1 MLKKIRHGF
10 ADHHPIKNSQIQ
22 KRASVL
28 IPLLESEGELFVLLT
43 QRSEHLR
50 SHAGQVS
57 FPGGKQD
64 TQDANSLET
73 ALRETHEEIGLPPEK
88 VEIIGTMDQIL
99 SLHYY
104 LVTPFVALIPDDFV
118 PIPNTG
124 EIEAVFK
131 VPLTF
136 FMNGDNHWTEEF
148 KTPVA
153 TVLAHH
159 FDFQGYDIW
168 GLTAKLILR
177 LLEIG
182 LGHLPDFPV
191 HHPDSPTWIER
202 TLDFSG
208 EELPFDSEAFSHI
221 EQRKVHR

>member
-1 MLKKIRHGF
+1 MLYKIRQGLAEHKPF
-10 ADHHPIKNSQIQ
+10 KNLQINKQ
-22 KRASVL
+22 ASVL

-43 QRSEHLR
+43 QRSEKLR

-64 TQDANSLET
+64 TKDENSLET
-73 ALRETHEEIGLPPEK
+73 ALRETFEEIGLNK
-88 VEIIGTMDQIL
+88 KNIEIIGTLDQIL

-104 LVTPFVALIPDDFV
+104 LVTPFVGLIPENFV
-118 PIPNTG
+118 SIPNAD

-148 KTPVA
+148 KTPIA
-153 TVLAHH
+153 TVLVHH
-159 FDFQGYDIW
+159 FNFQDFDIW

-182 LGHLPDFPV
+182 LGHIPDFQV
-191 HHPDSPTWIER
+191 HHPDSPSWMKR
-202 TLDFSG
+202 AFDYSG
-208 EELPFDSEAFSHI
+208 
-221 EQRKVHR
+221 

>member
-1 MLKKIRHGF
+1 MLEKIRHGL
-10 ADHHPIKNSQIQ
+10 AGHHPLKNSQIQ

-28 IPLLESEGELFVLLT
+28 IPLLEAEGELFVLLT

-64 TQDANSLET
+64 TQDENSLGT

-88 VEIIGTMDQIL
+88 VEIIGTLDQIL

-104 LVTPFVALIPDDFV
+104 LVTPFVALIPYDFV
-118 PIPNTG
+118 PITNTG

-136 FMNGDNHWTEEF
+136 FMNGENHWTEEY
-148 KTPVA
+148 KTPIA

-202 TLDFSG
+202 TLDFAG
-208 EELPFDSEAFSHI
+208 EELPFDSEEFIHI
-221 EQRKVHR
+221 EQRKVH

>member
-1 MLKKIRHGF
+1 MLNKIRQGLAEHK
-10 ADHHPIKNSQIQ
+10 PLKNLQINKQ
-22 KRASVL
+22 ASVL

-43 QRSEHLR
+43 QRSEKLR

-64 TQDANSLET
+64 TQDENSLET
-73 ALRETHEEIGLPPEK
+73 ALRETFEEIGLNK
-88 VEIIGTMDQIL
+88 KNIEIIGTLDQIL

-104 LVTPFVALIPDDFV
+104 LVTPFVGLIPENFV
-118 PIPNTG
+118 SIPNAD

-148 KTPVA
+148 KTPIA
-153 TVLAHH
+153 TVLVHH
-159 FDFQGYDIW
+159 FNFQDFDIW

-182 LGHLPDFPV
+182 LGHIPDFQV
-191 HHPDSPTWIER
+191 HHPDSPSWMKR
-202 TLDFSG
+202 AFDYSG
-208 EELPFDSEAFSHI
+208 
-221 EQRKVHR
+221 

>member
-1 MLKKIRHGF
+1 MLKKIRYGL
-10 ADHHPIKNSQIQ
+10 ADHHPLKNSQIQ

-43 QRSEHLR
+43 QRSEHLH

-88 VEIIGTMDQIL
+88 VEIIGTLDQIL

-124 EIEAVFK
+124 EIDDVFK

-148 KTPVA
+148 KTPIA

-159 FDFQGYDIW
+159 FDFRGYDIW

-182 LGHLPDFPV
+182 LGHLPDFTV
-191 HHPDSPTWIER
+191 HHPDSPNWIER

-221 EQRKVHR
+221 

>member
-1 MLKKIRHGF
+1 MLKKIRHGL
-10 ADHHPIKNSQIQ
+10 ADHHPLKNSQIQ

-28 IPLLESEGELFVLLT
+28 IPLLESEGELFILLT

-64 TQDANSLET
+64 SQDANSLET

-88 VEIIGTMDQIL
+88 VEIIGTLDQIL

-136 FMNGDNHWTEEF
+136 FMNGDNHWTQEF
-148 KTPVA
+148 KTPTA
-153 TVLAHH
+153 TVLVHH

-221 EQRKVHR
+221 EQSKVHR

>member
-10 ADHHPIKNSQIQ
+10 ADHHPLKNSQIQ

-88 VEIIGTMDQIL
+88 VEIIGTLDQIL

-148 KTPVA
+148 KTPIA

>member
-10 ADHHPIKNSQIQ
+10 ADHHPLKNSQIQ

-43 QRSEHLR
+43 QRSEHLH

-88 VEIIGTMDQIL
+88 VEIIGTLDQIL

-124 EIEAVFK
+124 EIETVFK

-148 KTPVA
+148 KTPIA

-208 EELPFDSEAFSHI
+208 EELPFDSEAFRHI
-221 EQRKVHR
+221 EQRKVNR

>member
-1 MLKKIRHGF
+1 MLNKIRQGLAEHK
-10 ADHHPIKNSQIQ
+10 PLKNLQINKQ
-22 KRASVL
+22 ASVL

-43 QRSEHLR
+43 QRSEKLR

-64 TQDANSLET
+64 TKDENSLET
-73 ALRETHEEIGLPPEK
+73 ALRETFEEIGLNK
-88 VEIIGTMDQIL
+88 KNIEIIGTLDQIL

-104 LVTPFVALIPDDFV
+104 LVTPFVGLIPENFV
-118 PIPNTG
+118 SIPNAD

-148 KTPVA
+148 KTPIA
-153 TVLAHH
+153 TVLVHH
-159 FDFQGYDIW
+159 FNFQDFDIW

-182 LGHLPDFPV
+182 LGHIPDFQV
-191 HHPDSPTWIER
+191 HHPDSPNWMKR
-202 TLDFSG
+202 ALDYSE
-208 EELPFDSEAFSHI
+208 EELPL
-221 EQRKVHR
+221 

>member
-1 MLKKIRHGF
+1 MLKKIRQGL
-10 ADHHPIKNSQIQ
+10 ADHHPLKNSQIQ

-43 QRSEHLR
+43 QRSEHLH

-88 VEIIGTMDQIL
+88 VEIIGTLDQIL

-148 KTPVA
+148 KTPIA

>member
-1 MLKKIRHGF
+1 MLKKIRQGL
-10 ADHHPIKNSQIQ
+10 ADHHPLKNSQIQ

-28 IPLLESEGELFVLLT
+28 IPLLESEGELFILLT
-43 QRSEHLR
+43 QRSEHLH

-88 VEIIGTMDQIL
+88 VEIIGTLDQIL

-148 KTPVA
+148 KTPIA

-191 HHPDSPTWIER
+191 HHPDSPNWIER